1 MKAATS
7 TFIPGLSA
15 PQAIAPSH
23 SAAKSARVV
32 IATVNTPKG
41 ETGVHTHTDAL
52 HSGLLAA
59 GIDCSVE
66 SPFSRGPM
74 WIPVFALKRLLVSP
88 LNKTWATRYYRFWHL
103 VALRQVL
110 TRELAQEPADVVI
123 AQCPL
128 SARAALDARDK
139 LRASF
144 RVAMVV
150 HFNYSEAT
158 EYRDRGELKD
168 EKAYQGVLDLETN
181 AVQRVDQMIYVSGW
195 AKDVIERERCL
206 PTRKSD
212 VIWNGIASSV
222 DVAPVRRATLGLS
235 GDDIVMISVGTLEP
249 RKNQIAM
256 LDLFAK
262 VVGEFPKAKLVLI
275 GDGTQR
281 AEIEQKIAKLGLQN
295 NVLLLGHRTD
305 VAALLPVADLYI
317 HYAKK
322 ENCPVALIEAAR
334 AGLPIAA
341 IPTGGTGE
349 LLEQLGPT
357 VRLSETDVNASLNLL
372 RPILSDPAVRRDAGT
387 KTKERFQQ
395 RFSREAMV
403 AAYVEALA
411 LR

>member
-1 MKAATS
+1 MKAVSS

-15 PQAIAPSH
+15 PATTPAH
-23 SAAKSARVV
+23 SAAKAARVV
-32 IATVNTPKG
+32 IATVNTPTG

-59 GIDCSVE
+59 GIDCSIV

-74 WIPVFALKRLLVSP
+74 WIPIFALKRLCVS
-88 LNKTWATRYYRFWHL
+88 LINKTWATRYYRFWHL

-110 TRELAQEPADVVI
+110 TRELAQEPADVVV

-158 EYRDRGELKD
+158 EYRDRGELED
-168 EKAYQGVLDLETN
+168 EKAYQAVLDLETN

-195 AKDVIERERCL
+195 AKSVIEHERGL
-206 PTRKSD
+206 PTKKSD
-212 VIWNGIASSV
+212 VIWNGIASQV
-222 DVAPVRRATLGLS
+222 DVAPVRRATLGLKN
-235 GDDIVMISVGTLEP
+235 DDLVLISVGTLEP
-249 RKNQIAM
+249 RKNQIEM

-262 VVGEFPKAKLVLI
+262 IASEHANAKLVLI
-275 GDGTQR
+275 GDGAQR
-281 AEIEQKIAKLGLQN
+281 GEIEAKIQRLGLQN
-295 NVLLLGHRTD
+295 NVMLLGHRTD
-305 VAALLPVADLYI
+305 VSALLPLADLYI

-357 VRLSETDVNASLNLL
+357 IPLSETDANASLNLL
-372 RPILSDPAVRRDAGT
+372 RPILSDAAARRDAGT
-387 KTKERFQQ
+387 QTRQRFEQ